1 MPAIQ
6 PIQMQR
12 KIRNP
17 KMISTINKLSV
28 KWGLSQQDVIYKI
41 LNEAVIK
48 EADRMDKI
56 FITEKD

>member
-1 MPAIQ
+1 
-6 PIQMQR
+6 
-12 KIRNP
+12 
-17 KMISTINKLSV
+17 MISTINKLSV